1 VALTS
6 AQISHGLRQ
15 NGNGTS
21 FLGKMLSGKPQ
32 IEEIIDRALAEDLGK
47 GDVTTEALISGDQRG
62 AGFIVAKKEG
72 ILAGIG
78 VAKQVFH
85 QVDPE
90 LKVEILLEDGARVK
104 PGSRVAKVSGNI
116 ASILKAERVALNF
129 LQHLS
134 GIASE
139 TNRYVEAVK
148 GLPVRIMDTRKTT
161 PGLRS
166 LEKYAVRVGGGENH
180 RMNLSDG
187 ILIKDNHLAALR
199 SQGLNIKEIIAKAR
213 QNAPL
218 SLRGEKRRSNL
229 QARQTQVEVEVGTVS
244 EALEAVEAGANI
256 VMLDNMNLE
265 DMRKAVKSIHGRA
278 LIEASGGITL
288 DNVRAVAETG
298 VDFISIGAL
307 THSARALDIS
317 LELEAQ

>member
-1 VALTS
+1 MSPSKL
-6 AQISHGLRQ
+6 
-15 NGNGTS
+15 
-21 FLGKMLSGKPQ
+21 Q
-32 IEEIIDRALAEDLGK
+32 IEEIIDRALAEDLIK
-47 GDVTTEALISGDQRG
+47 GDVTTEALIPGNKRG
-62 AGFIVAKKEG
+62 TGFIVVKKEG
-72 ILAGIG
+72 ILAGIN

-85 QVDPE
+85 RVDPE
-90 LKVEILLEDGARVK
+90 LKVEILLEDGTRVK
-104 PGSRVAKVSGNI
+104 PGSRAAELSGSI

-129 LQHLS
+129 LQRLS

-166 LEKYAVRVGGGENH
+166 LEKYAVKVGGGHNH
-180 RMNLSDG
+180 RMSLGDG

-213 QNAPL
+213 QNSP
-218 SLRGEKRRSNL
+218 
-229 QARQTQVEVEVGTVS
+229 QDMPVEVEVGTVS
-244 EALEAVEAGANI
+244 EASEAVEAGVDI

-265 DMRKAVKSIHGRA
+265 DMRKAVRSVHGRA
-278 LIEASGGITL
+278 LVEASGGIML
-288 DNVRAVAETG
+288 GHVRAVAETG
-298 VDFISIGAL
+298 VDFVSIGAL

-317 LELEAQ
+317 LELEAR

>member
-1 VALTS
+1 MSSNKL
-6 AQISHGLRQ
+6 
-15 NGNGTS
+15 
-21 FLGKMLSGKPQ
+21 Q

-47 GDVTTEALISGDQRG
+47 GDVTTEALIPGDRRG
-62 AGFIVAKKEG
+62 TGFIVAKKEG
-72 ILAGIG
+72 ILAGTG
-78 VAKQVFH
+78 AAKQVFH
-85 QVDPE
+85 RVDPE

-104 PGSRVAKVSGNI
+104 PGSKVAKVSGSI

-129 LQHLS
+129 LQRLS

-166 LEKYAVRVGGGENH
+166 LEKHAVRAGGGENH
-180 RMNLSDG
+180 RMSLGDG
-187 ILIKDNHLAALR
+187 ILIKDNHQAALR
-199 SQGLNIKEIIAKAR
+199 SQGLNIKEIIAKAK
-213 QNAPL
+213 QNAPQRL
-218 SLRGEKRRSNL
+218 P
-229 QARQTQVEVEVGTVS
+229 VEVEVGTVS
-244 EALEAVEAGANI
+244 EALEAVEAGADI
-256 VMLDNMNLE
+256 VMLDNMSVG
-265 DMRKAVKSIHGRA
+265 DMRKAVKSIHGHA

-288 DNVRAVAETG
+288 GNVRAVAETG

-307 THSARALDIS
+307 THSATALDIS